1 MSTKPKRKSQIDLK
15 KPKYVLPLIILP
27 FLLFFIYMLNGFSS
41 AKVTDQQD
49 STEQREGLATDIP
62 DVSDQVATN
71 NLEGK
76 FDVMQ
81 RRMKNERELS
91 ALANISE
98 DASADD
104 GFEYVSAY
112 TDEERALMIENEN
125 KIREDY
131 DKIIAENDRVQQTIM
146 DSQRQLENGQAPAEY
161 DSVEDI
167 IKRAQQQANQY
178 ADLERDENSD
188 VDPYAENM
196 RIFKEQMKIV
206 DSLQNPDKYIEETN
220 DDVLVPTEQPLEV
233 LNATS
238 ISDKFNTIRSNASNE
253 QSIMAIID
261 DDQNA
266 IAGDRVRIKLLSDI
280 YVGDNL
286 IKKGSYMYAYISGFQ
301 TSRVNLMVEQIVY
314 NNRPLRV
321 SLTVYDNDGYMGLYV
336 PSSNFREFT
345 KTLGTQSTRG
355 IGSFQMSQGE
365 DNMAQMGQSLLR
377 RLLSTSGQ
385 SLGKL
390 IGRNKVNLKYN
401 YIIYLIDNSKNN

>member
-1 MSTKPKRKSQIDLK
+1 MSTKPKRKSQIDFK
-15 KPKYVLPLIILP
+15 QPKYVLPLIILP
-27 FLLFFIYMLNGFSS
+27 FLLFFIYMFNGFSS
-41 AKVTDQQD
+41 TTTVDPQD
-49 STEQREGLATDIP
+49 SIQRQGLATEIP

-76 FDVMQ
+76 FDIMQ
-81 RRMKNERELS
+81 RRMKNEKELS

-98 DASADD
+98 DASAND

-112 TDEERALMIENEN
+112 SDEERALMIENERRI
-125 KIREDY
+125 KEDY
-131 DKIIAENDRVQQTIM
+131 DKIINENDRVQQKIM
-146 DSQRQLENGQAPAEY
+146 ESQRQLGNGGASTEY
-161 DSVEDI
+161 ASAEDI
-167 IKRAQQQANQY
+167 LKKAQLQADQY
-178 ADLERDENSD
+178 SHLEKDENTEID
-188 VDPYAENM
+188 HYAENM
-196 RIFKEQMKIV
+196 KIFKDQMKIV
-206 DSLQNPDKYIEETN
+206 DSLQNPEKYIGEEKESQPI
-220 DDVLVPTEQPLEV
+220 PTEQPLEV
-233 LNATS
+233 LNASS
-238 ISDKFNTIRSNASNE
+238 IDDSFNTIRSTSSNE
-253 QSIMAIID
+253 ESIMAIID

-286 IKKGSYMYAYISGFQ
+286 IEKGSYMYAYISGFQ
-301 TSRVNLMVEQIVY
+301 TSRVNLTVEQIVY
-314 NNRPLRV
+314 KNRPLRV
-321 SLTVYDNDGYMGLYV
+321 SLNIYDNDGYMGLYV